1 MKKGVVYLIGAGPGD
16 PGLIT
21 LKGKEILESCD
32 ALVYDHL
39 ASKEFLSWVPS
50 HCKIFY
56 VGKQAGCHSM
66 KQEQINE
73 LLVQLALE
81 GNKVVR
87 LKGGDSF
94 VFGRGSEEI
103 LALKEKEIPWELV
116 PGITSCVSVPELAG
130 IPVTHRN
137 VSRSFHV
144 ITGHTLKGAQSEAE
158 LALYGACE
166 GTLVF
171 LMGLSNLEHIVK
183 GLIKGGK
190 SPDTPAAVIEDG
202 SLASQRTVR
211 GTLETIYEKSLKAG
225 LKTPAIIVVGETAAF
240 DLRSEEMTGGKID
253 DKPLSGLT
261 VGITGTPS
269 FTARLETALKSQGA
283 KTLPV
288 MEMEVVPEAFSIT
301 HLLKQNFTWLV
312 FTSVNG
318 VEIFFDRFLNQENGD
333 LRLLGSVH
341 FAVIGEATRQ
351 ALKAHGFQA
360 DLMPKEYCSQ
370 SLAEALINVL
380 TPSDRVLLARS
391 KDGSVNLSKELE
403 KQDIFYKD
411 LALYHVKGKPLIDG
425 TLLSQCS
432 HLVFGSASGAKAFL
446 KHFQIPAGVKV
457 IAIGPVTGKSLR
469 EAGVIPYMTGN
480 SYDIPGI
487 LKGLTEEKTR

>member
-1 MKKGVVYLIGAGPGD
+1 MR
-16 PGLIT
+16 
-21 LKGKEILESCD
+21 
-32 ALVYDHL
+32 LVYDHL

-50 HCKIFY
+50 RCKTFY

-66 KQEQINE
+66 KQDQINE

-81 GNKVVR
+81 GNKVVS
-87 LKGGDSF
+87 LKR
-94 VFGRGSEEI
+94 RG
-103 LALKEKEIPWELV
+103 LLCFRPWFRRD
-116 PGITSCVSVPELAG
+116 PGFKRKRDPLGAG
-130 IPVTHRN
+130 AGYYFLRICSGTGWYTGHTQKCK
-137 VSRSFHV
+137 RSFHV

-171 LMGLSNLEHIVK
+171 LMGLSNLEHIAK

-240 DLRSEEMTGGKID
+240 DLRSEEMTGDKID

-261 VGITGTPS
+261 VGITGTSS

-288 MEMEVVPEAFSIT
+288 MKMEVVPEAFSEEFSEDPDSSNPNSSLTAI
-301 HLLKQNFTWLV
+301 LKQNFTWLV

-333 LRLLGSVH
+333 LRLLCSLH

-380 TPSDRVLLARS
+380 TPSDHVLLARS

-411 LALYHVKGKPLIDG
+411 LALYHVKGKPLADG

-432 HLVFGSASGAKAFL
+432 HLVFGSASGAKAFF
-446 KHFQIPAGVKV
+446 KAFPDTCRCQSDRHWPGNRQ
-457 IAIGPVTGKSLR
+457 SL
-469 EAGVIPYMTGN
+469 T
-480 SYDIPGI
+480 
-487 LKGLTEEKTR
+487 